1 MSKKIVK
8 FAKNLGENDSHK
20 AVPLGA
26 IDMFET

>member
-1 MSKKIVK
+1 MFKKIVK
-8 FAKNLGENDSHK
+8 FEENLGENDSYK